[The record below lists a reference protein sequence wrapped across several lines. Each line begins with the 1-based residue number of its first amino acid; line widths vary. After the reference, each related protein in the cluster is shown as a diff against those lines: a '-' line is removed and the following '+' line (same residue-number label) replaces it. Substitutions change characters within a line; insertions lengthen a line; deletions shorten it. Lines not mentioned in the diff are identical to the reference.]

1 MGALSSEARDGLME
15 TVRERSLEEGGPSR
29 VAPQQLGPQQGS
41 RTMGSLLE
49 REEEKQHKQG
59 WKVGVNSPK
68 ED

>member
-1 MGALSSEARDGLME
+1 ME